1 MMEQSKIDMLIKQGR
16 EMLKPNWDDL
26 KTKET
31 PRGLGATA
39 PDVVKEYD
47 EDSIIVKLKKE
58 EIKNISSKTLHEVIE
73 SRRSLRKYKDIPL
86 TMDEL
91 SYLFYETARLF
102 KIENGRSYRVYPTG
116 GATASLETYVYIS
129 KVEGIEKGIYRYL
142 PELGD
147 LMFIYNSDKLEDEV
161 NRAIKRQLRG
171 GAAVFFWTTIP
182 YRTEYKYS
190 FTSHKMIA
198 MEAGHACQ
206 NLSLASEA
214 IDCGCVAISAYSQ
227 DLCDKVLRLDG
238 ENEFTIYL
246 SVVGKK

>member
-1 MMEQSKIDMLIKQGR
+1 MEETKINELNKQGR
-16 EMLKPNWDDL
+16 NMLKPNWDNL

-31 PRGLGATA
+31 PRGKGVEA
-39 PDVVKEYD
+39 PEVVKAYD
-47 EDSIIVKLKKE
+47 KDSLIIKLKKD

-86 TMDEL
+86 TIDEL

-102 KIENGRSYRVYPTG
+102 NIENGRSYRVYPTG

-129 KVEGIEKGIYRYL
+129 KVEGLEQGIYRYL
-142 PELGD
+142 PVPGD
-147 LMFIYNSDKLEDEV
+147 LMFMYNSDKLEDEV
-161 NRAIKRQLRG
+161 NNAIKRQLRG

-182 YRTEYKYS
+182 FRTEYKYS

-214 IDCGCVAISAYSQ
+214 IDCGCVAISAYNQ
-227 DLCDKVLRLDG
+227 DLCDRVLKVDG